1 MYASRRVFVR
11 FDRNKEKVLNY
22 DEVEEFI
29 AAFASFDAPSF
40 ELKRYTGLIVLIAR
54 ALLRQCCMLASAQVT
69 GDDVDWFMKEM
80 DIDTN
85 GLISKDELVH
95 GIGRWMYDEG
105 LLEERF
111 SRTLESLSLGL
122 SMGSDAD
129 DFRDRPL

>member
-1 MYASRRVFVR
+1 MRQVCLELDLAASLPGGSR
-11 FDRNKEKVLNY
+11 Y
-22 DEVEEFI
+22 
-29 AAFASFDAPSF
+29 F
-40 ELKRYTGLIVLIAR
+40 ESGKLKRYTGLIVLIAR